1 MALKQQ
7 SLRLTPLFCLIFQV
21 IKDRL
26 FNISNSTV
34 LSSIDSEMSS
44 PPQQPKFTEERQQKI
59 PVTKATGK
67 NYLNI
72 DILVLIEKNDSIF

>member
-1 MALKQQ
+1 M
-7 SLRLTPLFCLIFQV
+7 
-21 IKDRL
+21 
-26 FNISNSTV
+26 

-59 PVTKATGK
+59 HVTKATGK

-72 DILVLIEKNDSIF
+72 DILVLIEKK

>member
-1 MALKQQ
+1 
-7 SLRLTPLFCLIFQV
+7 V

-44 PPQQPKFTEERQQKI
+44 PQLPKFTEVRQQKI

-67 NYLNI
+67 NCI
-72 DILVLIEKNDSIF
+72 S